1 MALIWVTH
9 LYSSS
14 GFALQCWF
22 CLFKS
27 NVFPSPPHGLPYF
40 IGKWA
45 SLWGTQMCSG
55 VSTEMRVAGQCW
67 CDAPLLPG
75 GFPMISL
82 SAWWSSPWWS
92 YLKILFPLLWFQTK
106 LLHKHWDKGF
116 NWLALAWG
124 SVTGFWQYCW
134 VMLVLCALAKA
145 NVIGKLT
152 FSACQRCSVFL
163 IKGYSLFN

>member
-1 MALIWVTH
+1 MCIPDLAL
-9 LYSSS
+9 LSSVD
-14 GFALQCWF
+14 
-22 CLFKS
+22 CLKVMF
-27 NVFPSPPHGLPYF
+27 SPPLPMGYPVPLVNGLPCE
-40 IGKWA
+40 A
-45 SLWGTQMCSG
+45 HRLAT
-55 VSTEMRVAGQCW
+55 RAAGQCW

-75 GFPMISL
+75 GFPVISL

-106 LLHKHWDKGF
+106 LLHKQWDKGF

-124 SVTGFWQYCW
+124 SVTGFGRCSW

-152 FSACQRCSVFL
+152 FPACQWYSVFL